1 MSPIISARKV
11 MLSTNRRLYTIVL
24 ACLMLM
30 LSSSVFSAQRNDQNN
45 KDKAAEAKRP
55 KISVRAQPPVGV
67 APFRVVLTGELQGG
81 ADDFEEYYCPTIE
94 WAWGDD
100 TTSESTLDC
109 EPYEAGKSQIKR
121 RFTVEHTFRRE
132 GVYKVYFHL
141 KRKDKLLGSASV
153 TIQVQPGVR
162 GDR

>member
-1 MSPIISARKV
+1 MFT
-11 MLSTNRRLYTIVL
+11 TNLQRLPATVL
-24 ACLMLM
+24 TCLALVS
-30 LSSSVFSAQRNDQNN
+30 LNAVLFAQKNDQTD
-45 KDKAAEAKRP
+45 KDSAKQVEAKRP

-81 ADDFEEYYCPTIE
+81 SDDFEEYYCPTVE

-121 RFTVEHTFRRE
+121 RFTVEHMFRRE
-132 GVYKVYFHL
+132 GAYKVYFHL
-141 KRKDKLLGSASV
+141 KRKDKVLASASV

-162 GDR
+162 GAH

>member
-1 MSPIISARKV
+1 
-11 MLSTNRRLYTIVL
+11 MLTTNCHRLLTAVVTCLALTFPDAVL
-24 ACLMLM
+24 
-30 LSSSVFSAQRNDQNN
+30 FAQTTDQNTREN
-45 KDKAAEAKRP
+45 AKQVEAKRP
-55 KISVRAQPPVGV
+55 KLSVRAQPAVGV

-81 ADDFEEYYCPTIE
+81 ADDFEEYYCPTVE

-121 RFTVEHTFRRE
+121 RFTVEHMFRRA
-132 GVYKVYFHL
+132 GAFKVYFHL
-141 KRKDKLLGSASV
+141 KRKDKVLASASV

-162 GDR
+162 GAN

>member
-1 MSPIISARKV
+1 MRRMTVRQACSAV
-11 MLSTNRRLYTIVL
+11 T
-24 ACLMLM
+24 ACLI
-30 LSSSVFSAQRNDQNN
+30 VAGAAIAVSAQRSDQGD
-45 KDKAAEAKRP
+45 KDSAKQGESKRP
-55 KISVRAQPPVGV
+55 KIGVRAQPTVGV

-81 ADDFEEYYCPTIE
+81 ADDFQEYYCPTIE

-132 GVYKVYFHL
+132 GL
-141 KRKDKLLGSASV
+141 
-153 TIQVQPGVR
+153 
-162 GDR
+162 

>member
-1 MSPIISARKV
+1 MS
-11 MLSTNRRLYTIVL
+11 MMNLRRLCSMAVGCL
-24 ACLMLM
+24 AVAG
-30 LSSSVFSAQRNDQNN
+30 SVALAQKSDQAD
-45 KDKAAEAKRP
+45 KDTTKQIEAKRP
-55 KISVRAQPPVGV
+55 KISLRAQPPVGV

-81 ADDFEEYYCPTIE
+81 ADDFEEFDCPTIE

-132 GVYKVYFHL
+132 GMYKVYFHL
-141 KRKDKLLGSASV
+141 KRKTKLLASASA
-153 TIQVQPGVR
+153 TIQVQPGAR
-162 GDR
+162 GPLE